1 MCKQKCVP
9 YLHHTSFSLRCK
21 RLLVFGDVVVFIA
34 TSFLSLLS
42 LLFFLQALYIYE
54 SKMAL
59 FARIAQ
65 SFEGAKVLLQAGLLS
80 RLAECS
86 FLDQRPE
93 QERIGLSGSLYAYDQ
108 NMSEVTQDSFVPSV
122 MERYR
127 QLLMPAL
134 KVILAILTS
143 LGSQHKDASI
153 KVM

>member
-1 MCKQKCVP
+1 MP
-9 YLHHTSFSLRCK
+9 YLHHTFSLRCK

-34 TSFLSLLS
+34 TSFLSLLG

-93 QERIGLSGSLYAYDQ
+93 QERIGLSGSRLYADDQ

-143 LGSQHKDASI
+143 LGSQHKEASI

>member
-1 MCKQKCVP
+1 
-9 YLHHTSFSLRCK
+9 
-21 RLLVFGDVVVFIA
+21 
-34 TSFLSLLS
+34 
-42 LLFFLQALYIYE
+42 
-54 SKMAL
+54 MAL

-65 SFEGAKVLLQAGLLS
+65 SFEGAKVLLRAGLLS

-143 LGSQHKDASI
+143 LGSQHKEASI